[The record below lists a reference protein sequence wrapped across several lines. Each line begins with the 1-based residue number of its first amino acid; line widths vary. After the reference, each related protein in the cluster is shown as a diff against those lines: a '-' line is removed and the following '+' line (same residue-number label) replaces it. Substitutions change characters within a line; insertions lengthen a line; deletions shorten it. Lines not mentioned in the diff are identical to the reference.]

1 MSAYGDIAAMA
12 TLLGGRDPDD
22 TESPGPSGAPFNPG
36 ALPVAK
42 DDGVAIPA
50 VRPGKKDAKA
60 IWDVSE
66 LVDDFDDDSSE
77 EGEDGSGLRIPT
89 YEFMY
94 KQAIN
99 TADAFLGMAHNKD
112 PGSRSCEDMVLKIHL
127 PGTRSMREL
136 DLEVETDR
144 LRLRSATYKLPIS
157 TRSSLS
163 RTTVGGSAPC
173 AAEVSPTVCSCATA
187 AARAAMTKAVCF
199 RS

>member
-12 TLLGGRDPDD
+12 TLLGGRDPDN

-112 PGSRSCEDMVLKIHL
+112 PGSRSC
-127 PGTRSMREL
+127 
-136 DLEVETDR
+136 
-144 LRLRSATYKLPIS
+144 
-157 TRSSLS
+157 
-163 RTTVGGSAPC
+163 
-173 AAEVSPTVCSCATA
+173 
-187 AARAAMTKAVCF
+187 
-199 RS
+199 

>member
-12 TLLGGRDPDD
+12 TLLGGRDPDN

-77 EGEDGSGLRIPT
+77 EGEDGSGLRIDVRVHV
-89 YEFMY
+89 
-94 KQAIN
+94 QAG
-99 TADAFLGMAHNKD
+99 DQHRG
-112 PGSRSCEDMVLKIHL
+112 RL
-127 PGTRSMREL
+127 PGHGAQQGP
-136 DLEVETDR
+136 R
-144 LRLRSATYKLPIS
+144 LAL
-157 TRSSLS
+157 
-163 RTTVGGSAPC
+163 V
-173 AAEVSPTVCSCATA
+173 
-187 AARAAMTKAVCF
+187 
-199 RS
+199 

>member
-1 MSAYGDIAAMA
+1 MSAYGDIAAMD
-12 TLLGGRDPDD
+12 TLMGGRDPDD

-144 LRLRSATYKLPIS
+144 LRLRSATYKLNLYLPHK
-157 TRSSLS
+157 
-163 RTTVGGSAPC
+163 VDADEGK
-173 AAEVSPTVCSCATA
+173 AEWDQKLETLKVTA
-187 AARAAMTKAVCF
+187 RI
-199 RS
+199 REEEY